1 MGDGHECVVD
11 GRLLRIEL
19 PRLWEGILRHEE
31 AQLDGDLVKTPIFQP
46 TLPPK
51 FARIR
56 DIRYNPPHFESR
68 SSDLVEGYHLVRVAA
83 GVAAVAFPAALDEVP
98 VRSVRAW
105 SGRQIGRSAD
115 RLIDRSTDR
124 QIDRW
129 IAEHSSLC
137 GEPLLTHQQMSCR
150 I

>member
-1 MGDGHECVVD
+1 MCLNEDVHGHECLVD

-19 PRLWEGILRHEE
+19 PRLREGILRHEE

-56 DIRYNPPHFESR
+56 DIRYNSPHSESK

-98 VRSVRAW
+98 VRNVRAW
-105 SGRQIGRSAD
+105 S
-115 RLIDRSTDR
+115 DR
-124 QIDRW
+124 QIDRS